1 MKIVNSEYTLYVFTR
16 TYSYISFP
24 LYLFFHSLY
33 SLCPSRSSSLYP
45 HLSKSLL
52 HKSFFFIS
60 FSTYSFLS
68 FSLSPLFSLEF
79 FIQYMFLNPL
89 KSLHFSFVLLWF
101 LFLLHPNSISLS
113 LPLHRLISKVL
124 YNVYTLLI
132 SRLPTLTL
140 LIFFGQFKL
149 QCCGAGG
156 AEIIWDLEL
165 ELELAPKLSL

>member
-1 MKIVNSEYTLYVFTR
+1 MYLLVHTR
-16 TYSYISFP
+16 ISPFLYISSFI
-24 LYLFFHSLY
+24 LSTLSV
-33 SLCPSRSSSLYP
+33 
-45 HLSKSLL
+45 HLVLL
-52 HKSFFFIS
+52 LSIPIFLKA
-60 FSTYSFLS
+60 FSINP
-68 FSLSPLFSLEF
+68 FSLSPSRHILFYRSLFLRYFSLEF